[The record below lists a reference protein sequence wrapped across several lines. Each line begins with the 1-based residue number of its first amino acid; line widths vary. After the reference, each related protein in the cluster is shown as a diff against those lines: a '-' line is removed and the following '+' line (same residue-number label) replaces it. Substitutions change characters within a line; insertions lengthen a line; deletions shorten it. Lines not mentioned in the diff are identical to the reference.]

1 MTAEAHQP
9 LHYLATGSGP
19 AVVLIHGTGAD
30 AEFNWAPLMETL
42 GARYRVVAPNLP
54 GAGGTPARSQPLD
67 LDELADQ
74 VVATVRAA
82 GVAEGFELVGHS
94 LGAEVAAAVAARQPG
109 EVRSLLVHAGW
120 ATTGPREALMFDLW
134 SRLLAADVELLARHL
149 VLQAM
154 SPALLQQ
161 ATISELDELVVGFA
175 SMLDPAIAGQI
186 ELNGRI
192 DLAAVLPDIRA
203 TTLVLASAEDR
214 IIPPPH
220 QRALAEAIP
229 GARYREMD
237 GGHGLPFEDPARFF
251 ATVTDWV
258 DETQARVGTAP

>member
-1 MTAEAHQP
+1 MTDQAHQP

-30 AEFNWAPLMETL
+30 AESNWAPLMDTL

-54 GAGGTPARSQPLD
+54 GAGGTPPRSHRLD

-74 VVATVRAA
+74 VVATVGAA
-82 GVAEGFELVGHS
+82 GVTGGFHLVGHS
-94 LGAEVAAAVAARQPG
+94 LGAVVAATVAARHPG
-109 EVRSLLVHAGW
+109 RVRSLLVHAGW

-134 SRLLAADVELLARHL
+134 SRLLSTDVELLARHL
-149 VLQAM
+149 VLEAM
-154 SPALLQQ
+154 SPTLLEE
-161 ATISELDELVVGFA
+161 ASTSELDELVAGFA

-186 ELNGRI
+186 ELNSRI
-192 DLAAVLPDIRA
+192 DQAAVLRDIRA
-203 TTLVLASAEDR
+203 ATLVLASAEDR

-220 QRALAEAIP
+220 QRAVAEAIP
-229 GARYREMD
+229 DARYREIG
-237 GGHGLPFEDPARFF
+237 GGHGLPFEDPDRFF

-258 DETQARVGTAP
+258 DETQASVGTAT

>member
-1 MTAEAHQP
+1 M
-9 LHYLATGSGP
+9 
-19 AVVLIHGTGAD
+19 
-30 AEFNWAPLMETL
+30 
-42 GARYRVVAPNLP
+42 
-54 GAGGTPARSQPLD
+54 
-67 LDELADQ
+67 
-74 VVATVRAA
+74 VATVRAA
-82 GVAEGFELVGHS
+82 GVAEGFHLVGHS

-192 DLAAVLPDIRA
+192 DLVAVLPDIRA
-203 TTLVLASAEDR
+203 RTLVLASADDR

-220 QRALAEAIP
+220 QRAVAETIP
-229 GARYREMD
+229 DARYREIV

>member
-9 LHYLATGSGP
+9 LHCLATGSGP
-19 AVVLIHGTGAD
+19 SVVLIHGTGAD
-30 AEFNWAPLMETL
+30 AESNWGPLMETL

-54 GAGGTPARSQPLD
+54 GAGGTPARSQQLD
-67 LDELADQ
+67 LDELADR

-82 GVAEGFELVGHS
+82 GVAEGFHLVGHS
-94 LGAEVAAAVAARQPG
+94 LGAEVAAAVAARHPG

-120 ATTGPREALMFDLW
+120 VTTGPREALMFDLW
-134 SRLLAADVELLARHL
+134 SRLLSADVELLARHL
-149 VLQAM
+149 VLEAM
-154 SPALLQQ
+154 SPALLQE

-192 DLAAVLPDIRA
+192 DLAAVLLDIRA
-203 TTLVLASAEDR
+203 TTLVLSSADDR

-220 QRALAEAIP
+220 QRAVAEAVP
-229 GARYREMD
+229 DARYREIV